1 MPRGDRARVARARYR
16 MSSRLIHWGLW
27 LCGALSLVACSSG
40 GADDRGSG
48 VDVSEVNPAD
58 APDDA
63 PTASVDSALAA
74 RNALTVAQSKT
85 ALKLIDDICGDTW
98 CSGDY
103 NFGFR
108 LLRCDKAAHTCT
120 LTLQVFPREGV
131 VSEHP
136 SYWRSCKTHGFQGFS
151 SLVKTS
157 ESGYQSLTDDY
168 YDALTECTMRVVASL
183 H

>member
-1 MPRGDRARVARARYR
+1 
-16 MSSRLIHWGLW
+16 MSTRLVHWGVW
-27 LCGALSLVACSSG
+27 LCGALSLIACSSG
-40 GADDRGSG
+40 GGDDGGGG

-58 APDDA
+58 TPDEAP
-63 PTASVDSALAA
+63 ASVDSALQAG
-74 RNALTVAQSKT
+74 NALTAAQSKT

-131 VSEHP
+131 TSQQS
-136 SYWRSCKTHGFQGFS
+136 SYWRSCKTHGFKGFS
-151 SLVKTS
+151 SLVKTT
-157 ESGYQSLTDDY
+157 ESGYQSLTDEY
-168 YDALTECTMRVVASL
+168 YDALTECTMRVVANL